1 MMPRAIAEYT
11 AVEKVSVAHELI
23 NVLDYGGE
31 FCDDSNDYLL
41 DQCKQDQIQQV
52 KINLSTAK
60 IFRNQRICLGR
71 SPRLKSFLILDF
83 HLSKSSLQ
91 L

>member
-1 MMPRAIAEYT
+1 MPRAIAEYT

-31 FCDDSNDYLL
+31 FCDDRNDYLL

-52 KINLSTAK
+52 KIDLSTAK
-60 IFRNQRICLGR
+60 RVGEFLAGYEKFVQK
-71 SPRLKSFLILDF
+71 LKVFND
-83 HLSKSSLQ
+83 LQ
-91 L
+91 EHKAGDCII

>member
-52 KINLSTAK
+52 KIDLSTAK
-60 IFRNQRICLGR
+60 MWLG
-71 SPRLKSFLILDF
+71 LWSF
-83 HLSKSSLQ
+83 
-91 L
+91 

>member
-23 NVLDYGGE
+23 NVLDYDGE
-31 FCDDSNDYLL
+31 FCRKRNDYLP

-52 KINLSTAK
+52 KIDLGTAM
-60 IFRNQRICLGR
+60 
-71 SPRLKSFLILDF
+71 
-83 HLSKSSLQ
+83 
-91 L
+91 

>member
-11 AVEKVSVAHELI
+11 AVERVSVTHELI

-31 FCDDSNDYLL
+31 FCDERKDYLS

-52 KINLSTAK
+52 KIDLSTAK
-60 IFRNQRICLGR
+60 MWLG
-71 SPRLKSFLILDF
+71 LWSF
-83 HLSKSSLQ
+83 
-91 L
+91 